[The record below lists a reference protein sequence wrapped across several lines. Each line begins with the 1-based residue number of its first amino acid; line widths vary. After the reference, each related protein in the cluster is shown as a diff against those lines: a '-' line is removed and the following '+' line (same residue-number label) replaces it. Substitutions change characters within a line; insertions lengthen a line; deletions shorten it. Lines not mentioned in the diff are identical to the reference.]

1 MPTQRIPIST
11 SQLAELV
18 GIDDPARIRNIVRD
32 ETTREGS
39 PRNPERWWIV
49 LEPKK

>member
-1 MPTQRIPIST
+1 MPVERIAIST
-11 SQLAELV
+11 SQLAELIEV
-18 GIDDPARIRNIVRD
+18 DPARIRNIVRD